1 MILYFF
7 TNSQY
12 KAIGKPQSEQGAEPR
27 FRLLVKLPGSNTPQG
42 RARRQGESAR
52 AGLEELL
59 SPSQEDKL
67 QRQREGGTQRE
78 RQRVMSDSKSIVI
91 DEEQVKKIAT
101 LSRLTIPEERVA
113 QLSERLTQILSYAE
127 KLNEVDTEG
136 VEPLSHVHGAVN
148 VYRDDVS
155 EEYENKEQILAN
167 VPDRSGAF
175 IKVPLI
181 IDQESH

>member
-1 MILYFF
+1 
-7 TNSQY
+7 
-12 KAIGKPQSEQGAEPR
+12 
-27 FRLLVKLPGSNTPQG
+27 
-42 RARRQGESAR
+42 
-52 AGLEELL
+52 
-59 SPSQEDKL
+59 
-67 QRQREGGTQRE
+67 
-78 RQRVMSDSKSIVI
+78 MSDSKIIVI

-101 LSRLTIPEERVA
+101 LARLTIPEERVA
-113 QLSERLTQILSYAE
+113 ELSERLTQILSYVE